1 MQRFVEMND
10 ANYIYKLYAEN
21 AEQASPI
28 QQTYDKFMELHMDL
42 MNAHDEMRQFMESDE
57 FKFATNNDWMG
68 LEDEDAEMIPSDF
81 QSYKHSLF
89 G

>member
-1 MQRFVEMND
+1 MND
-10 ANYIYKLYAEN
+10 ANYIYKLYVENGAEP
-21 AEQASPI
+21 SPI
-28 QQTYDKFMELHMDL
+28 QQTYDKFMNLHMQL
-42 MNAHDEMRQFMESDE
+42 MNAHDAMEQFMESDE
-57 FKFATNNDWMG
+57 FNFATNNDWMG